1 MDVFMLQ
8 RRWLKWALFFAGGS
22 FIGLFFAVQ
31 EWFTHPVQNPPVSW
45 ARQLTSELGF
55 WYAWTALIPVIWFLA
70 RRFPLEST
78 RLARSLLLH
87 IPAAGLFAVAQ
98 PLLQVLIVWIIRAF
112 SEPLMVIF
120 TRRSH
125 SMFGI
130 SFGVAMYWLILIA
143 SHAIQYQA
151 RLRAGELKTSQLEA
165 QLAQAQLN
173 ALKMQLHP
181 HFLFNT
187 LHSISALLH
196 GDVEAADRMVARLGD
211 FLRLTLDHSEDQE
224 VTLEQ
229 ELEFLRCYLDIE
241 LTRFQ
246 DRLGVDLDI
255 DPGALAAQ
263 VPNLILQPIVE
274 NAIRHGIASR
284 IEPGRIGIYGERRG
298 DRLRI
303 QVRDDGPGF
312 ASNDEGNGFREGIGL
327 SNTRAR
333 LARLYGADHVVEL
346 KNGAEGG
353 AIVTLEIP
361 FRAQAVTAY
370 ETAGTARG

>member
-1 MDVFMLQ
+1 
-8 RRWLKWALFFAGGS
+8 
-22 FIGLFFAVQ
+22 
-31 EWFTHPVQNPPVSW
+31 
-45 ARQLTSELGF
+45 
-55 WYAWTALIPVIWFLA
+55 
-70 RRFPLEST
+70 
-78 RLARSLLLH
+78 
-87 IPAAGLFAVAQ
+87 
-98 PLLQVLIVWIIRAF
+98 
-112 SEPLMVIF
+112 
-120 TRRSH
+120 
-125 SMFGI
+125 
-130 SFGVAMYWLILIA
+130 
-143 SHAIQYQA
+143 
-151 RLRAGELKTSQLEA
+151 
-165 QLAQAQLN
+165 
-173 ALKMQLHP
+173 
-181 HFLFNT
+181 
-187 LHSISALLH
+187 
-196 GDVEAADRMVARLGD
+196 MVARLGD

-284 IEPGRIGIYGERRG
+284 IEPGRIGIYGERQG

-312 ASNDEGNGFREGIGL
+312 ASNEEGNGFREGIGL

-361 FRAQAVTAY
+361 FRAQAVAAY